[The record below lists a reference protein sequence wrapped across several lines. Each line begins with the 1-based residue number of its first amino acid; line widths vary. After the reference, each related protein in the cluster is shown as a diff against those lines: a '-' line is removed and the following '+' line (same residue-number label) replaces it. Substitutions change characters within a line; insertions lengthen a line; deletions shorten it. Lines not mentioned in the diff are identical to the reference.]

1 MSKKQLIETSE
12 QKYKTM
18 VLGIFLP
25 GRSSWNMEDYFSEFE
40 NLVKTSGA
48 QVDEKL
54 LIKLRN
60 VDRSYYLTK
69 GKLNDLIEF
78 CEEYKID
85 RIITS
90 VILTPIQQRNIE
102 DVTSCEV
109 IDRSQLI
116 LEIFRIAATT
126 AEGKIQV
133 EMAEVQ
139 TLKARMAGTGKELDQ
154 QAFGT
159 GSRGPGEKRKEKDV
173 RYYKLLV
180 EKSQKKLETLQRA
193 REVQRKRRL
202 GSGMPLVCFVGYTN
216 AGKSSLLNI
225 ITKSEVLVEDK
236 LFATLDTTTRELF
249 LEKDK
254 KILISDTVGFIS
266 DLPHDLV
273 EAFRSTLDELRYAN
287 MLLHVIDVSNSAWE
301 EQAEVVNETLE
312 DLKIDKPVLHVF
324 NKVDKL
330 SKEEFKEASE
340 KFAAYF
346 PYVVSS
352 ALAKDGISDLRQF
365 LIESKD
371 LWPKKALR

>member
-1 MSKKQLIETSE
+1 MIETSE
-12 QKYKTM
+12 QPERTLL
-18 VLGIFLP
+18 LGIYLP
-25 GRSSWNMEDYFSEFE
+25 GRSSWDMDDYYSEFE
-40 NLVKTSGA
+40 NLVKTAGV
-48 QVDEKL
+48 QVTEKL
-54 LIKLRN
+54 FIKLRII
-60 VDRSYYLTK
+60 DRSYYLTK

-78 CEEYKID
+78 CEENKID
-85 RIITS
+85 RIISS
-90 VILTPIQQRNIE
+90 VILTAVQQRNME
-102 DVTSCEV
+102 EVTSCEV

-133 EMAEVQ
+133 EMAEVK
-139 TLKARMAGTGKELDQ
+139 TLKAKMAGTGKELDQ

-173 RYYKLLV
+173 RYYKLLL
-180 EKSQKKLETLQRA
+180 EKAKRKLETLQQA

-202 GSGMPLVCFVGYTN
+202 SSGMPLVCFVGYTN

-225 ITKSEVLVEDK
+225 ITKSDVLVEDK

-249 LEKDK
+249 LEKNK

-273 EAFRSTLDELRYAN
+273 EAFRSTLDELRYADI
-287 MLLHVIDVSNSAWE
+287 LLHVVDVSNRAWE
-301 EQAEVVNETLE
+301 EQATVVRETLD

-330 SKEEFKEASE
+330 SKDELTEVSE
-340 KFAAYF
+340 KFSPYS
-346 PYVVSS
+346 PYVISS
-352 ALAKDGISDLRQF
+352 AMAKDGISDLRNF
-365 LIESKD
+365 LVDSKE
-371 LWPKKALR
+371 LWPKKD

>member
-1 MSKKQLIETSE
+1 MSKKSMIETSE
-12 QKYKTM
+12 QPYKTLL
-18 VLGIFLP
+18 LGIYLP
-25 GRSSWNMEDYFSEFE
+25 GRSSWSMDDYFSEFE
-40 NLVKTSGA
+40 NLAKTSGV
-48 QVDEKL
+48 QVTEKL
-54 LIKLRN
+54 FIKLRSIH
-60 VDRSYYLTK
+60 RSYYLTK

-78 CEEYKID
+78 CEEHKID
-85 RIITS
+85 RIISS
-90 VILTPIQQRNIE
+90 VILTPVQQRNME
-102 DVTSCEV
+102 DATSCEV

-133 EMAEVQ
+133 EMAEVK

-180 EKSQKKLETLQRA
+180 EKAQKKLATLKQA

-202 GSGMPLVCFVGYTN
+202 NSGMPLVCFVGYTN
-216 AGKSSLLNI
+216 AGKSSLLNT

-249 LEKDK
+249 LEKNK

-301 EQAEVVNETLE
+301 EQAEVVGKTLD

-330 SKEEFKEASE
+330 SKEELKEVSE
-340 KFAAYF
+340 KFSEYL
-346 PYVVSS
+346 PSVVSS

-365 LIESKD
+365 LIDSKE
-371 LWPKKALR
+371 LWPKKG